1 MANGIE
7 SKKYICSNGQELNSG
22 IWWTTPI
29 QDLTRTNE
37 FFLCGGNIASQSGAG
52 HGNNTCVFVNIDTCE
67 TKEIGKMIASRQ
79 DLRPI
84 CTLGY
89 CLLFGGNIDQSAGK
103 NMPDFDLFDRKNR
116 RLELHNDST
125 DTEQRLCYA
134 ADILGNQ
141 AIITGGYGKKDPTT
155 QKGSVLKTA
164 VVPASTG
171 KTKTINMTHER
182 GGHSLTK
189 LPRDKFL
196 LAGGN
201 GTDPSGAEI
210 FDFWAGAFTPVAGKM
225 KYPRKDHRAILA
237 NDGLVYIIGG
247 SGKDGSPVE
256 IETFDPATQAFS
268 GSNLK
273 LSEGREDMAIVYIQ
287 RYDII
292 VAVGGEIKSLPGEP
306 ESKAIDVIDLKNR
319 KVFSGSLTTGRD
331 EPSMVVKSVDGD
343 KITLLVLTGQRKDSS
358 GREYSLPAEEI
369 VIDLNALGLKKPPS
383 MRKQRRMP
391 RFGML
396 ANK

>member
-7 SKKYICSNGQELNSG
+7 SKKYICSNGQELNTG

-37 FFLCGGNIASQSGAG
+37 FFLCGGNVASQTGAG

-67 TKEIGKMIASRQ
+67 TKEIGKMIASHQ

-89 CLLFGGNIDQSAGK
+89 CLLFGGNTDQNAGK

-116 RLELHNDST
+116 RLESHNDST
-125 DTEQRLCYA
+125 GIEQRLCYA
-134 ADILGNQ
+134 ADMVGNR
-141 AIITGGYGKKDPTT
+141 AIITGGYGKKDPAT
-155 QKGSVLKTA
+155 QKGPVLKTA
-164 VVPASTG
+164 VVSTTTG
-171 KTKTINMTHER
+171 EAKTINMTHER

-189 LPRDKFL
+189 LPGDKFL
-196 LAGGN
+196 LLGGN
-201 GTDPSGAEI
+201 GTDSSGAEI
-210 FDFWAGAFTPVAGKM
+210 FDFWAEAFTPVAGKM
-225 KYPRKDHRAILA
+225 KCPRKDHRAILA

-256 IETFDPATQAFS
+256 IETFDPATQTFGNS
-268 GSNLK
+268 GLS
-273 LSEGREDMAIVYIQ
+273 LSEGREDAAVVYIQ
-287 RYDII
+287 QHDII
-292 VAVGGEIKSLPGEP
+292 VAVGGEIKGRAGEP
-306 ESKAIDVIDLKNR
+306 ESKAIDVIDLKNH
-319 KVFSGSLTTGRD
+319 KVFSGSLTAGRD
-331 EPSMVVKSVDGD
+331 EPFMVVKNIDGD
-343 KITLLVLTGQRKDSS
+343 KITLLVLTGQRKDAS

-369 VIDLNALGLKKPPS
+369 TIDLSSLRSENPPARRKK
-383 MRKQRRMP
+383 RRVP

-396 ANK
+396 AAK